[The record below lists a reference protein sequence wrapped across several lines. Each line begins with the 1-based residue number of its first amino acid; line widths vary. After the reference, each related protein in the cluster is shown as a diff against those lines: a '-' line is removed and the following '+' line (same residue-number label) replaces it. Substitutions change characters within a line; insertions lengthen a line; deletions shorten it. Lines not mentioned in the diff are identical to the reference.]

1 MGDHLGVGGG
11 LENGAR
17 PLQFL
22 PQASRVHQVAVGRQG
37 QGPEGIVENQGLG
50 VEEAALPGGGVADV
64 ADGGVPR
71 QFSQPVVI
79 KHFRH
84 QPHSAVV
91 PESPPVGGGA
101 AGAFLSP
108 VLQRVQPVIGEPD
121 RLRMA
126 GDAEHP
132 AFFLQFVED
141 GFIAHGIAPSHTS
154 ESSPTP
160 ASITSR
166 PFRRTRSRPSVT
178 RPIRSK
184 GTPRSRKKCSSSSAA
199 SGEALRSTRDWLSL
213 KRKAMADRSV
223 RTSISAPRPP
233 PMQDSASATASPPS
247 DRSWADE
254 TQPLRIASSTA
265 S

>member
-1 MGDHLGVGGG
+1 GRRGEGSAPQPASVQDDQLAGPHFPDQLRPDGVKGAGFRGKDVGVSQPADGEGAQAVGILGHQQPVLGQDQQGESPRQLRQGAGDGILQPLPAGAGDQMGDHLGVGGG

-37 QGPEGIVENQGLG
+37 QGPEGIVDNQGLG

-91 PESPPVGGGA
+91 PESPPVGGGD

-108 VLQRVQPVIGEPD
+108 VLQRV
-121 RLRMA
+121 
-126 GDAEHP
+126 
-132 AFFLQFVED
+132 
-141 GFIAHGIAPSHTS
+141 
-154 ESSPTP
+154 
-160 ASITSR
+160 
-166 PFRRTRSRPSVT
+166 
-178 RPIRSK
+178 
-184 GTPRSRKKCSSSSAA
+184 
-199 SGEALRSTRDWLSL
+199 
-213 KRKAMADRSV
+213 
-223 RTSISAPRPP
+223 
-233 PMQDSASATASPPS
+233 
-247 DRSWADE
+247 
-254 TQPLRIASSTA
+254 
-265 S
+265 